1 MTRTEAIA
9 CISAAL
15 PQLSDEGVQTLA
27 EIVQTLAAD
36 ADRPTE
42 DEETR
47 DAIARGIEQG
57 RKGEFATES
66 EVAEA
71 YVRFRR

>member
-9 CISAAL
+9 RITAAL
-15 PQLSDEGVQTLA
+15 PQLSDERVQAVA
-27 EIVQTLAAD
+27 EIVQTLAAE
-36 ADRPTE
+36 RPTE
-42 DEETR
+42 DEATR
-47 DAIARGIEQG
+47 GAIARGVDQG